1 MAAPCF
7 FACSRCKDKG
17 WEVGFALRFEGSF
30 QSCGWEVRDWAVGE
44 VVISQKINSEVKKEF
59 YELSQLPIAAADLTQ
74 KIWVSELFEVTL
86 CYNNKGKR
94 AGKEIDNTTSKQIG
108 KLFKFF

>member
-1 MAAPCF
+1 M
-7 FACSRCKDKG
+7 D
-17 WEVGFALRFEGSF
+17 V
-30 QSCGWEVRDWAVGE
+30 
-44 VVISQKINSEVKKEF
+44 
-59 YELSQLPIAAADLTQ
+59 ADLTQ